1 MDEIVPEQYQL
12 RVISALFFCNI
23 QFCANLRLNQFT
35 WTNLMLFIKN
45 KPCSGN
51 ISATQKSINKRYA
64 IQLFLLFSSPTYALN
79 GIDNS
84 GRSDYDLDNNGLI
97 EINDLSDLNEIR
109 NNVNGKKLYGSNTGC
124 PTLADDK
131 IDECNGFELT
141 TDLDFDTNNDGMM
154 DSADE
159 YWDQGFGWLPIGTRE
174 APFSATFHGNGYLI
188 KNLYIH
194 DEYTSKIG
202 LFSVTNNA
210 FIKQLGLVG
219 HLGSITGSTSVGSF
233 IGLAFDTHLESSFNS
248 IDINATHERSS
259 AGGLIGFTQA
269 KVSVS
274 NSMNRGTV
282 TAVTTGGL
290 VGNAHLSKL
299 SVSNSINT
307 GILKPLVAGQGRHG
321 GLVGKGAFA
330 PEVFHS
336 YWAED
341 LSQQKHSTSA
351 REENGYI
358 GFDSPILRCAVN
370 ADTTSNNSACVSSDG
385 KNEGLYEPVT
395 LYKGWDES
403 IWDFGTSEQL
413 PGLRFNGQILRGE

>member
-1 MDEIVPEQYQL
+1 
-12 RVISALFFCNI
+12 
-23 QFCANLRLNQFT
+23 
-35 WTNLMLFIKN
+35 MLFIK
-45 KPCSGN
+45 KKLSPGHRP
-51 ISATQKSINKRYA
+51 ITQKSINKRYS
-64 IQLFLLFSSPTYALN
+64 ILLILLFSTHSVALN
-79 GIDNS
+79 GIGNS
-84 GRSDYDLDNNGLI
+84 GRSDYDLDNDGLI

-109 NNVNGKKLYGSNTGC
+109 NNVNGKTLYASNTGC
-124 PTLADDK
+124 PTLSDDK
-131 IDECNGFELT
+131 IDGCSGFELT
-141 TDLDFDTNNDGMM
+141 TDLNFDTNNDGVM
-154 DSADE
+154 DNSDE
-159 YWDQGFGWLPIGTRE
+159 YFDKGFGWLPIGTRE
-174 APFSATFHGNGYLI
+174 APFSATFQGNGFLI
-188 KNLYIH
+188 KNLFIF

-210 FIKQLGLVG
+210 TIKQLGLVG

-233 IGLAFDTHLESSFNS
+233 IGLAFDTLLESSFNS

-269 KVSVS
+269 KVSIN
-274 NSMNRGTV
+274 NSMNGGTV

-321 GLVGKGAFA
+321 GLVGKSAFA
-330 PEVFHS
+330 PKVFHS

-341 LSQQKHSTSA
+341 LSQQKNSTSA
-351 REENGYI
+351 SEESGYI
-358 GFDSPILRCAVN
+358 GLDSSILRCAVN

-385 KNEGLYEPVT
+385 KDEGLYEPIT
-395 LYKGWDES
+395 LYKDWDET

-413 PGLRFNGQILRGE
+413 PGLRFNDKILRGE

>member
-1 MDEIVPEQYQL
+1 MDAIVPEQYQF
-12 RVISALFFCNI
+12 RVISTLFFCNI
-23 QFCANLRLNQFT
+23 PFCANLRLNQLT
-35 WTNLMLFIKN
+35 WTKLMLFIN
-45 KPCSGN
+45 KKLYSGN
-51 ISATQKSINKRYA
+51 IPIAQKLIRKRYS
-64 IQLFLLFSSPTYALN
+64 ISIILLFSSHAYALN

-84 GRSDYDLDNNGLI
+84 GRNDYDLDNDGLI

-109 NNVNGKKLYGSNTGC
+109 NNVNGKTFYGSNTGC
-124 PTLADDK
+124 PTLVDDK
-131 IDECNGFELT
+131 IDGCNGFELT
-141 TDLDFDTNNDGMM
+141 TDLNFDTNNDDMM
-154 DSADE
+154 DDSDE
-159 YWDQGFGWLPIGTRE
+159 YWDKGFGWLPIGTRE
-174 APFSATFHGNGYLI
+174 VPFSATFHGNGYLI

-202 LFSVTNNA
+202 LFSITNNA
-210 FIKQLGLVG
+210 IIKQLGLAG

-269 KVSVS
+269 KVSIS

-282 TAVTTGGL
+282 TAITTGGL

-341 LSQQKHSTSA
+341 LSQQKNSTSA
-351 REENGYI
+351 SEESGYI
-358 GFDSPILRCAVN
+358 GLDSSILRCAIN

-385 KNEGLYEPVT
+385 KDERLYGPIT
-395 LYKGWDES
+395 LYKDWDES
-403 IWDFGTSEQL
+403 IWDFGNSEQL
-413 PGLRFNGQILRGE
+413 PGLKFNGQVLRGE